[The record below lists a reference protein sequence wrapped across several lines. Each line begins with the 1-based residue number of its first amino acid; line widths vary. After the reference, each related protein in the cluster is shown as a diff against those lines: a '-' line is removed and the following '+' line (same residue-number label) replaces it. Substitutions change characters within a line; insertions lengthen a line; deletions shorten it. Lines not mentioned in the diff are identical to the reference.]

1 MFVWMILASAA
12 YLLTRLARVLPVLAR
27 WTAEGRRPL
36 ACNVCMAVWS
46 SLAALVLRELVP
58 AGLEWAAVAG
68 GALWLLELAEVLRPP
83 PLPPPMLAPGPED
96 V

>member
-1 MFVWMILASAA
+1 MLRWLMLIGAA
-12 YLLTRLARVLPVLAR
+12 YLLTRLLRVLPVLAR
-27 WTAEGRRPL
+27 WAAEGRRPL

-46 SLAALVLRELVP
+46 ALLALVLRELQP
-58 AGLEWAAVAG
+58 RALDWAAVAG
-68 GALWLLELAEVLRPP
+68 GVLWALELAEVLRPP